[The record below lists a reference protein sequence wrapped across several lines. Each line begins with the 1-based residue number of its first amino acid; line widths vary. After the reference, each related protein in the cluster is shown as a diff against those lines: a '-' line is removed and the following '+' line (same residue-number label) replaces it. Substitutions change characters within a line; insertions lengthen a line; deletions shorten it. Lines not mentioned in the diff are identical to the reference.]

1 MKTSPQLELIIEKT
15 YDLCR
20 GEGDEP
26 ETLAVLL
33 WLLTASEEC
42 QRALEAAAP
51 TGEDLERLCQR
62 LGQPARAWVQFSPQA
77 CELLKRPVPLPT
89 RLRNPADN

>member
-20 GEGDEP
+20 GEANEP
-26 ETLAVLL
+26 KTVAALL

-42 QRALEAAAP
+42 QRALETATP
-51 TGEDLERLCQR
+51 TGEDLERLCER
-62 LGQPARAWVQFSPQA
+62 LGQPARAWVQFSPRA
-77 CELLKRPVPLPT
+77 CELLSRPVSLPARPRHPT
-89 RLRNPADN
+89 DN